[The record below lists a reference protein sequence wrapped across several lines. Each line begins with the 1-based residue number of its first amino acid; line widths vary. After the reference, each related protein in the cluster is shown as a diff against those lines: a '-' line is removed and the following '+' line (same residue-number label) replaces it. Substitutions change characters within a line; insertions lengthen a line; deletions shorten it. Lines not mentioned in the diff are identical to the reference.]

1 MTTPAYYKDG
11 IPYSADGQVI
21 ITITNGPPGT
31 TGSVGTNPNN
41 PFPVFVPW
49 GPVRGGGSIAYDPNK
64 VRLFGLYDL
73 RQSQTAINQL
83 LDKARNAYPQNAV
96 QVRDE
101 ANALLA
107 ALRNSGLINNSEIN
121 SAANALQDAV
131 NSLQMNI
138 DLKNQEEQIV
148 QGKERETDNAFK
160 TFMNNNQLSNFID
173 KSAAT
178 IDFVI
183 SVGGPGNID
192 AWNKAV
198 PPKINAEIEEK
209 NKLVTYLDRVKTI
222 TDDVTAK
229 RNALAVIKDRLEAEA
244 RRAEEARKAEAVRK
258 ALFAKAGVLDAPV
271 YTPGMIKAAN
281 AAMATAGVMVLNRA
295 GGMVQLSTWIN
306 SVMTSASELAGW
318 VSGGVWRGAVEV
330 SRVATLSAVAPAVG
344 AFVVGFWPG
353 KAGESQSD
361 IDKLL
366 GRDLTQ
372 MFTVPASLVAAG
384 KTQIQPEMTTV
395 DLPVRGFIR
404 RGNNGQQ
411 EVILVKTGTGG
422 VSATVP
428 VYRPVRDE
436 KTGLDRITLPAVAG
450 APGRTILINPGAAPS
465 GPWHTGNPAPA
476 APVTPVHTG
485 TEIKQADSI
494 VTTTFPADDM
504 PLQDFIYWQPDAT
517 GTGVEP
523 VYVMLSRPYGET
535 NAKGQYSGRDYNTGK
550 AGGPIQNLDWKTAT
564 IDRAGVDKV
573 KLHTQRFAESDANK
587 VMINRLDKI
596 LRGEMQP
603 TDTDKRFYTHEIRE
617 LERYR
622 NLGIKD
628 GIIPDNQGEVW
639 NNTHTATLEDYKI
652 NERNEPLYTP
662 EAINAAEEQAKREE
676 L

>member
-1 MTTPAYYKDG
+1 
-11 IPYSADGQVI
+11 
-21 ITITNGPPGT
+21 
-31 TGSVGTNPNN
+31 
-41 PFPVFVPW
+41 
-49 GPVRGGGSIAYDPNK
+49 
-64 VRLFGLYDL
+64 
-73 RQSQTAINQL
+73 
-83 LDKARNAYPQNAV
+83 
-96 QVRDE
+96 
-101 ANALLA
+101 
-107 ALRNSGLINNSEIN
+107 
-121 SAANALQDAV
+121 
-131 NSLQMNI
+131 
-138 DLKNQEEQIV
+138 
-148 QGKERETDNAFK
+148 
-160 TFMNNNQLSNFID
+160 
-173 KSAAT
+173 
-178 IDFVI
+178 
-183 SVGGPGNID
+183 
-192 AWNKAV
+192 
-198 PPKINAEIEEK
+198 
-209 NKLVTYLDRVKTI
+209 
-222 TDDVTAK
+222 
-229 RNALAVIKDRLEAEA
+229 
-244 RRAEEARKAEAVRK
+244 
-258 ALFAKAGVLDAPV
+258 
-271 YTPGMIKAAN
+271 MIKAAN

-330 SRVATLSAVAPAVG
+330 SRVTTLTAVAPAVG

-384 KTQIQPEMTTV
+384 KTPIQPEMTTV
-395 DLPVRGFIR
+395 DLPMRGFIR
-404 RGNNGQQ
+404 RGNSGQQ

-450 APGRTILINPGAAPS
+450 APGRTILINPGTAPS
-465 GPWHTGNPAPA
+465 GPWHTGNPASA

-523 VYVMLSRPYGET
+523 VYVMLSGIYGET
-535 NAKGQYSGRDYNTGK
+535 NAKGQYSGRDYNTDK

-573 KLHTQRFAESDANK
+573 KLHTERFGESPDNK
-587 VMINRLDKI
+587 VMIDRLENI
-596 LRGEMQP
+596 LKGEIQP

-622 NLGIKD
+622 AVGVPD
-628 GIIPDNQGEVW
+628 GISPDDDGATW
-639 NNTHTATLEDYKI
+639 NNTHTATLEDYKLSSD
-652 NERNEPLYTP
+652 RSLLYTP
-662 EAINAAEEQAKREE
+662 EALKAGDE
-676 L
+676 